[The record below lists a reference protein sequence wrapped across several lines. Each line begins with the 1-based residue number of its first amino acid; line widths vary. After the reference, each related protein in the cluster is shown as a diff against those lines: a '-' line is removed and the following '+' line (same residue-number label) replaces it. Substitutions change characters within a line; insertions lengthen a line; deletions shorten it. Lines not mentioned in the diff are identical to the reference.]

1 MVLVNSI
8 EKGIVIDHISA
19 GLGTRIFHYLGID
32 NSQYTVAFIMNAN
45 SRKYGR
51 KDLIKIE
58 NVIDI
63 DLAVLGLID
72 PNATVNVIE
81 NHVVTRKINL
91 ELPTKVT
98 GVIRCKNPR
107 CVTSTES
114 NVPHIFHLV
123 DAEKREYRCEYCD
136 DIVDVKGDK
145 QDEILHKQWICDR
158 SIGR

>member
-19 GLGTRIFHYLGID
+19 GLGTRIFHYLGIE
-32 NSQYTVAFIMNAN
+32 NSQYTVAFIMNAT
-45 SRKYGR
+45 SKQYGK

-91 ELPTKVT
+91 ELPKTVT
-98 GVIRCKNPR
+98 NVIKCKNPR
-107 CVTSTES
+107 CVTSSES
-114 NVPHIFHLV
+114 NVPHVFHLV
-123 DAEKREYRCEYCD
+123 NDEKREYRCEYCD
-136 DIVDVKGDK
+136 DIVDMKGDK
-145 QDEILHKQWICDR
+145 QDEILHKQWTCSR
-158 SIGR
+158 SGGR